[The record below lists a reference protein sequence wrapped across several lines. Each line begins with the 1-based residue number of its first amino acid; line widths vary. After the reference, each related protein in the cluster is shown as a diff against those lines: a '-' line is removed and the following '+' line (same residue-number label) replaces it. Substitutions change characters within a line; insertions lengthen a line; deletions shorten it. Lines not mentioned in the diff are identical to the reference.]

1 MKFSIKSYLPGIA
14 WFFFLLILLC
24 LPGSDLPEADSW
36 MKVIYFDKVVHACLF
51 GTLAFLF
58 MRPITRSS
66 AGDRE
71 KWIYVILI
79 TISTSVW
86 GLSTEFIQKFLVSG
100 RSFELADWLADS
112 VGAVLALLLNRKLY
126 FRP

>member
-1 MKFSIKSYLPGIA
+1 MKFPVKSYLPGIA

-24 LPGSDLPEADSW
+24 LPGTDLPEADSW
-36 MKVIYFDKVVHACLF
+36 MKFIYFDKIIHACLF

-58 MRPITRSS
+58 MLPISS
-66 AGDRE
+66 STADTRE

-100 RSFELADWLADS
+100 RSFEFSDWVADS
-112 VGAVLALLLNRKLY
+112 VGAIIALIINRKFYL
-126 FRP
+126 RT